1 MTSTLAYSKGEIDRA
16 GKVLL
21 RALKRAEP
29 LPSTDELQAA
39 TAVAETFR
47 RAHRTPMIGARM
59 GLRSC
64 IDTEGLAVVELTQ
77 RLKRMPTVVDKLRRL
92 PTLKLSSLQDLGGC
106 RAVFATQAE
115 VALAQQRFM
124 SNSMRRNGT
133 EDTVRDYVARPRD
146 SGYRALH
153 LWTRYRG
160 LRIEVQLRTRLQHS
174 WAATVEDLSAL
185 TGIDYKSGEGPEEV
199 HVWLRLLSQSYAY
212 AEAGVRPGGR
222 FELEL
227 ADANA
232 AALSRIV
239 RGAIRQESSHG

>member
-1 MTSTLAYSKGEIDRA
+1 M
-16 GKVLL
+16 
-21 RALKRAEP
+21 
-29 LPSTDELQAA
+29 
-39 TAVAETFR
+39 VAEF
-47 RAHRTPMIGARM
+47 A
-59 GLRSC
+59 SC
-64 IDTEGLAVVELTQ
+64 AG
-77 RLKRMPTVVDKLRRL
+77 
-92 PTLKLSSLQDLGGC
+92 
-106 RAVFATQAE
+106 
-115 VALAQQRFM
+115 
-124 SNSMRRNGT
+124 NG
-133 EDTVRDYVARPRD
+133 DF
-146 SGYRALH
+146 GYRALH